1 VQIISAGG
9 VEYVDDNYRSSG
21 HSPFTYFLLSELEN
35 NDRELLTVSELSGNV
50 TRAVANNVDQ
60 VPETGVLQGA
70 GDELGEFI
78 FIKLKISVDGV
89 PAEKLKVQVETDAPG
104 SNVVIES
111 EVTGS
116 EAIDPSSGPVDPGI
130 VIPLPTL

>member
-1 VQIISAGG
+1 
-9 VEYVDDNYRSSG
+9 
-21 HSPFTYFLLSELEN
+21 
-35 NDRELLTVSELSGNV
+35 V